1 MRGFNLKKSMHDSDT
16 NIVPLWKTFVL
27 WQKKVILKI
36 LGYSRYT
43 IWTPKSAKK
52 VIAENSF
59 AKPQSY
65 SYS

>member
-1 MRGFNLKKSMHDSDT
+1 MHDSDT
-16 NIVPLWKTFVL
+16 NINVCTSLENIRIMT
-27 WQKKVILKI
+27 KKVILKM

-59 AKPQSY
+59 ATPQSY
-65 SYS
+65 SYSQ